1 VFFFRCSQL
10 LDDHPQSFWKY
21 VNDSS
26 HSSSEIINHVITI
39 FLIWS
44 FDHRPCDHEFVLFMN
59 QLIVNLFVIHNL
71 IANPLVIKN
80 LIMNHLIMIKWE
92 WTVWSLYNHY
102 FVMNRLIVS
111 HSIIYHVISNL
122 DHESID
128 HCCHHLIMNHLIMNL
143 CSKPHDQSHVGSSS
157 TAKHWSYH
165 PKNQQPTTYIY
176 ILFSSTTN
184 HPLIFSRVTMVRK
197 KVENVIWIET
207 SLSHQKF
214 GFPGCSRNPI
224 SGVLYFYTDPAHGSS
239 QSRMDRL
246 SVSIDHR
253 KKKYCHHE

>member
-1 VFFFRCSQL
+1 MNLCYSWISWSL
-10 LDDHPQSFWKY
+10 ICLSF
-21 VNDSS
+21 
-26 HSSSEIINHVITI
+26 I
-39 FLIWS
+39 IWS
-44 FDHRPCDHEFVLFMN
+44 LILWSSRIWSWTIWSWSNENEQFDHYIIIILSW
-59 QLIVNLFVIHNL
+59 I
-71 IANPLVIKN
+71 
-80 LIMNHLIMIKWE
+80 
-92 WTVWSLYNHY
+92 VWSL
-102 FVMNRLIVS
+102 
-111 HSIIYHVISNL
+111 VIQSFIMWSVTF

-253 KKKYCHHE
+253 KKKILSSWIDHQFATFLNKGQQRVTNNKPPIVHRVLGIDH